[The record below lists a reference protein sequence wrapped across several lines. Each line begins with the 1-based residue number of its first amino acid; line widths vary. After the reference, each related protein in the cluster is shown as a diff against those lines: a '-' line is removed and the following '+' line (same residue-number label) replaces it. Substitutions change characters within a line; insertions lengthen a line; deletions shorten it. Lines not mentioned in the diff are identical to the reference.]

1 MSILWTE
8 KYRPETFSDISGQG
22 KALKEISGFLES
34 FKPGKAL
41 LLAGK
46 PGIGKTLSIETICR
60 EKGWLLMQMNASD
73 SRTSDEIQALLGQSS
88 NMRPLFHKKKVIL
101 IDEVDGISSRERGAT
116 KTLIDIVKKSSFP
129 IVFIA
134 NDPWLP
140 KLKSLRNHC
149 VLVKFSKVTAPSIEK
164 KLKSICDAE
173 GIEYDDMVIK
183 SLARWS
189 GGDLRSAIID
199 LQAVGEGMK
208 KITEDDLLSLGFR
221 ERETDMFSILP
232 TIFRAGK
239 ISVAKRMIWDAD
251 KDADM
256 VFWWIEN
263 NIPVE
268 FSRPEEIQRSLNIL
282 SKADIYRSYVSKQQN
297 WRFKAYMVD
306 LMSAVSVGR
315 KEEPR
320 HGWMKY
326 EAPSKIAMMA
336 FTKNERAEL
345 KELYGKIGSY
355 AHLSNRG
362 VKRDLLPYLRIV
374 LQSGKFRKN
383 EKDNGQKPKP
393 TSLMSFAVQENFKPV
408 KQLLLNDDE
417 IAMLLD

>member
-1 MSILWTE
+1 MDVLWTE
-8 KYRPETFSDISGQG
+8 KYKPETFSDISGQG

-34 FKPGKAL
+34 FKPGKGL
-41 LLAGK
+41 LLAGR
-46 PGIGKTLSIETICR
+46 PGIGKTLSIETICK

-73 SRTSDEIQALLGQSS
+73 SRTSEEIQSILGQSS
-88 NMRPLFHKKKVIL
+88 NTRPIFHKKKVIL

-116 KTLIDIVKKSSFP
+116 RTLIDIVRKSSFP

-134 NDPWLP
+134 NDPWIP
-140 KLKSLRNHC
+140 KLRSLRNHC

-189 GGDLRSAIID
+189 NGDLRSAIID
-199 LQAVGEGMK
+199 LQAVAEGRE

-239 ISVAKRMIWDAD
+239 ISVAKRMIWDVD

-263 NIPVE
+263 NIPIE
-268 FSRPEEIQRSLNIL
+268 FSKPEEIQRSLDIL
-282 SKADIYRSYVSKQQN
+282 SKADIYRSYVSRQQN

-306 LMSAVSVGR
+306 MMSAVSVGR
-315 KEEPR
+315 KEEPK
-320 HGWMKY
+320 HGWVKY
-326 EAPSKIAMMA
+326 EAPAKIAMMA

-345 KELYGKIGSY
+345 KELYEKVGLY
-355 AHLSNRG
+355 THLSNRG
-362 VKRDLLPYLRIV
+362 VKRDLLPYLRII
-374 LQSGKFRKN
+374 LQSGKFRRN
-383 EKDNGQKPKP
+383 EKENSEKPKA
-393 TSLMSFAVQENFKPV
+393 TNLMSFAVQEHSQPIKE
-408 KQLLLNDDE
+408 LLLNEDE
-417 IAMLLD
+417 IAMILD